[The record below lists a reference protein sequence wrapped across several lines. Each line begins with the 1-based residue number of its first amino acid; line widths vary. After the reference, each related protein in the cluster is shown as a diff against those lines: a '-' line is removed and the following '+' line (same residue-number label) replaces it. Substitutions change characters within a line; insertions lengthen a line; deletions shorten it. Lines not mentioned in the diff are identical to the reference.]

1 MIREVE
7 LNLMVP
13 SSELLVRLASG
24 EKPLG
29 VGAGPPRIRVLRETY
44 FDTRDQAL
52 RRRGMT
58 CKLRQGEGE
67 EPSVVVTV
75 GEGPDS
81 EGITSRSRLTASAV
95 GVGVFETLRGD
106 SEPGDQ
112 LRKYVDLED
121 LRPHIALDIQ
131 RLGRTLR
138 TRVLRRPVLHLFF
151 DRITVQAGRSSS
163 VFHEIRVRRR
173 RTGGPQIREI
183 AQLLRD
189 RYDLFPDGLTTL
201 QRAYR
206 ILAMEGRAGGPDLS
220 PYGLSL
226 GLALFREGSLGLVKR
241 GENLCLPSFRGS
253 GEDAAR
259 ALLSDLTGQEDLE
272 LTRLG
277 TTEPREG
284 RPVIEVWAGEAPM
297 VGDQPPHTQKRLTWH
312 PWNEFLEGLGQEAL
326 RDPNLLPA
334 LLLLTRHH
342 LQRQL
347 RWIRK
352 APPSRREGSAPGP
365 VPSARGEREG
375 PGPVP
380 SARGEKEGPGPEVDT
395 VQELFWQLHALE
407 ESARPLE
414 DRLVTAGRL
423 SAALDRIFL
432 HEVRGLKE
440 SILSEESAVSAPSP
454 VHLLDL
460 VSVKLR
466 VLTERLDRVLTGEI
480 LPALES
486 RGIHLR
492 GWSGLMYEDR
502 RALLEEF
509 SRHYLPGMKVV
520 PDWGPAFVPEM
531 PAVGCAIGLAAR
543 AKDSNSIRFFHL
555 VLAEDTPSFMRVSQ
569 SSVILPIEEVVRGYL
584 YSEYSPLERAETHLF
599 RFRTAEITVR
609 ETVPN
614 PMLAGPPQ
622 LEPDGEGMPDLTS
635 AEVSVE
641 ALGPVGESDGQ
652 PEIPVPTLDAGVPTT
667 VTRETRQSVVVRVVV
682 HPGMPEPY
690 QSQLLRALERQVSRK
705 SPLIGWSDLYSVS
718 GPMDLAGLPGLM
730 TTGE

>member
-24 EKPLG
+24 ETPLG
-29 VGAGPPRIRVLRETY
+29 VRAGPPRIRVLRETY
-44 FDTRDQAL
+44 FDTGDQAL

-112 LRKYVDLED
+112 LRKYVDLEE

-138 TRVLRRPVLHLFF
+138 TRILRRPVLHLYF

-163 VFHEIRVRRR
+163 VFHEIRVRRQ

-206 ILAMEGRAGGPDLS
+206 ILAMEGRAAGPDLS

-226 GLALFREGSLGLVKR
+226 GLALFREGSLGLMKR
-241 GENLCLPSFRGS
+241 GEILCLPSFRGS

-259 ALLSDLTGQEDLE
+259 ALLSDLTGEEDLE

-284 RPVIEVWAGEAPM
+284 RPVIEVWAGEAPTGEARPLP
-297 VGDQPPHTQKRLTWH
+297 VQKCLTWH
-312 PWNEFLEGLGQEAL
+312 PWNEFLEGLGLEAL

-347 RWIRK
+347 RWIQG
-352 APPSRREGSAPGP
+352 APTSRREGNAPPP
-365 VPSARGEREG
+365 VPPALAEDKG
-375 PGPVP
+375 PA
-380 SARGEKEGPGPEVDT
+380 SEIDT
-395 VQELFWQLHALE
+395 VQELFGPLHALE
-407 ESARPLE
+407 ESTPPLE
-414 DRLVTAGRL
+414 DRLATAGQL
-423 SAALDRIFL
+423 SSALDRIFL

-440 SILSEESAVSAPSP
+440 SILSEESAGSAPYP

-466 VLTERLDRVLTGEI
+466 VLTDRLDRVLTGEI
-480 LPALES
+480 LPALEA

-492 GWSGLMYEDR
+492 GWSGLMFEDR
-502 RALLEEF
+502 RTLLEEF
-509 SRHYLPGMKVV
+509 SQRYLPGMKVV

-569 SSVILPIEEVVRGYL
+569 SSVILPIEEVIRGYL
-584 YSEYSPLERAETHLF
+584 YREHPALERAETHLF

-614 PMLAGPPQ
+614 PMLAGGPQ
-622 LEPDGEGMPDLTS
+622 VDMDDEAIPELASAELSVEPLEPPGGS
-635 AEVSVE
+635 AGGQQI
-641 ALGPVGESDGQ
+641 LGPVFD
-652 PEIPVPTLDAGVPTT
+652 PGVPTT

-718 GPMDLAGLPGLM
+718 GPMDLAGLPGVLAP
-730 TTGE
+730 GE